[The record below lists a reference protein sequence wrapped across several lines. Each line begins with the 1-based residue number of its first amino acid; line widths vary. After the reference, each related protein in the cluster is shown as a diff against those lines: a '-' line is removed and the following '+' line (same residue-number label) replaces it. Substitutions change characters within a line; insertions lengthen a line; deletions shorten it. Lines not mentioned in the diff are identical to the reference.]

1 MKIITKRAVVMVKKE
16 GRIFQKLLE
25 REPFFPIRA
34 SPCAHAQRKEG
45 DMVRD
50 HWHTH
55 FINDIIHNYED
66 ITILVQDPDKRV

>member
-1 MKIITKRAVVMVKKE
+1 MRTDCRIVK
-16 GRIFQKLLE
+16 KLLE
-25 REPFFPIRA
+25 REPFFAVRA
-34 SPCAHAQRKEG
+34 SPGAHAQRKEG

>member
-34 SPCAHAQRKEG
+34 SPGAHAQRKKG

-50 HWHTH
+50 DEYTLGL
-55 FINDIIHNYED
+55 INI
-66 ITILVQDPDKRV
+66 Q

>member
-25 REPFFPIRA
+25 REPFFAIRT
-34 SPCAHAQRKEG
+34 SPGAHAQRKEG

-50 HWHTH
+50 YWHTH
-55 FINDIIHNYED
+55 LISYIIHNYED
-66 ITILVQDPDKRV
+66 ITILVQDPNKRV